1 MILQRNIFYL
11 YVCLIF
17 SEMKMGSLECLSG
30 GSDAGDGEQ
39 PVPRWPGL
47 SSVIQSYQNYLSGQI
62 YEKILNFVHQI
73 SLSAK

>member
-1 MILQRNIFYL
+1 M
-11 YVCLIF
+11 CLVF
-17 SEMKMGSLECLSG
+17 LEMKMGSLECLSG

-62 YEKILNFVHQI
+62 NVKILNLIHQI
-73 SLSAK
+73 SSSAK